1 MLSLQEISDRFEI
14 QDLCYRYADIIDQK
28 RFDEL
33 QDIFSDDAHIDYS
46 AVGGPVGDKSSTI
59 AFLKKALPA
68 FKCYQHLNANIQIT
82 VNGDTATG
90 RVMCF
95 NPQEIATG
103 KDKTQLFMLG
113 LWYKDKY
120 VRTKNGWRMQQR
132 IEEMS
137 WHFNAPEFMSFNKAK
152 K

>member
-14 QDLCYRYADIIDQK
+14 QDLVYRYADVIDQR

-33 QDIFSDDAHIDYS
+33 RDIFSADAHINYS
-46 AVGGPVGDKSSTI
+46 AVGGAVGDAESTI

-68 FKCYQHLNANIQIT
+68 FKCYQHLNANVQIT
-82 VNGDTATG
+82 VTGDTASG

-95 NPQEIATG
+95 NPQELMLG
-103 KDKTQLFMLG
+103 KDKSQLFMMG
-113 LWYKDKY
+113 LWYNDQY
-120 VRTKNGWRMQQR
+120 VRTAKGWRIKER
-132 IEEMS
+132 VEVMS
-137 WHFNAPEFMSFNKAK
+137 WHFNAPDFMSFAK

>member
-14 QDLCYRYADIIDQK
+14 QDLVYRYADIIDQR

-33 QDIFSDDAHIDYS
+33 EEVFSDDAHIDYS
-46 AVGGPVGDKSSTI
+46 AVGGAVGDKASTI

-68 FKCYQHLNANIQIT
+68 FKCFQHLNANLQIT

-95 NPQEIATG
+95 NPQELMLG
-103 KDKTQLFMLG
+103 KEKSQLFMLG
-113 LWYKDKY
+113 LWYNDEY
-120 VRTKNGWRMQQR
+120 VRTPKGWRMR
-132 IEEMS
+132 KRTEVMS
-137 WHFNAPEFMSFNKAK
+137 WHFNAPEFMNFK
-152 K
+152 

>member
-1 MLSLQEISDRFEI
+1 MLSLQEISDRLEI
-14 QDLCYRYADIIDQK
+14 QDLVYRYADIIDQR

-33 QDIFSDDAHIDYS
+33 ENVFSDDAHIDYS
-46 AVGGPVGDKSSTI
+46 AVGGAVGDKSSTI

-68 FKCYQHLNANIQIT
+68 FKCFQHLNANLQIT

-95 NPQEIATG
+95 NPQELMLG
-103 KDKTQLFMLG
+103 KEKSQLFMLG
-113 LWYKDKY
+113 LWYNDEY
-120 VRTKNGWRMQQR
+120 VRTPAGWRIR
-132 IEEMS
+132 KRAEVMS
-137 WHFNAPEFMSFNKAK
+137 WHFNAPEFMSFAK